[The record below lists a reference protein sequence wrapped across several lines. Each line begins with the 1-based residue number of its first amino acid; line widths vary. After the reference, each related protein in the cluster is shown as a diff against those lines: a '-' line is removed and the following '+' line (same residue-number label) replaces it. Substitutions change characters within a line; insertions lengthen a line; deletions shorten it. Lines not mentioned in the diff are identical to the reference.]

1 MLRINVLF
9 IKYLID
15 GTQIHIQLFCKPTIA
30 SALSAKLLFYHHTN
44 VDFFAC
50 FSCPFHLVRNLFFIK
65 FCENNLTRQKKKTW
79 VFHLISCTRSWNYLI
94 HQISKAHDK
103 NRERYLLSLWRIC
116 MNFLGFVQ
124 PSYKQK
130 RFNLSNKLQ
139 NNSNIYFLFLVKLL
153 FFSFAKIQNSTFLN
167 RMVAKKPPNFPY
179 SPLIVLKNTII
190 FAHLKLQNLAATEML
205 SAEKSSLV
213 ILPPLCQALRL
224 LSRCR

>member
-1 MLRINVLF
+1 MRSVS
-9 IKYLID
+9 
-15 GTQIHIQLFCKPTIA
+15 P
-30 SALSAKLLFYHHTN
+30 
-44 VDFFAC
+44 
-50 FSCPFHLVRNLFFIK
+50 NLFPLQKFYRTAIIK

-103 NRERYLLSLWRIC
+103 NRERYLLYLWRIC
-116 MNFLGFVQ
+116 MNFPGFVQ

-167 RMVAKKPPNFPY
+167 RMVAKKIRRT
-179 SPLIVLKNTII
+179 SP
-190 FAHLKLQNLAATEML
+190 
-205 SAEKSSLV
+205 
-213 ILPPLCQALRL
+213 ILH
-224 LSRCR
+224 S

>member
-1 MLRINVLF
+1 ML
-9 IKYLID
+9 Y
-15 GTQIHIQLFCKPTIA
+15 
-30 SALSAKLLFYHHTN
+30 
-44 VDFFAC
+44 
-50 FSCPFHLVRNLFFIK
+50 
-65 FCENNLTRQKKKTW
+65 
-79 VFHLISCTRSWNYLI
+79 
-94 HQISKAHDK
+94 
-103 NRERYLLSLWRIC
+103 LWRIC
-116 MNFLGFVQ
+116 MNFPGFVQ

-205 SAEKSSLV
+205 SAEKKLACYSASFMSSTSASFSLQV
-213 ILPPLCQALRL
+213 EKINTPDNTQSVLPCRTNKALSCLFTIIPPQKKNTTILL
-224 LSRCR
+224 LSITKPQKSRQRKRNNFVKTCR

>member
-1 MLRINVLF
+1 
-9 IKYLID
+9 
-15 GTQIHIQLFCKPTIA
+15 
-30 SALSAKLLFYHHTN
+30 
-44 VDFFAC
+44 
-50 FSCPFHLVRNLFFIK
+50 
-65 FCENNLTRQKKKTW
+65 
-79 VFHLISCTRSWNYLI
+79 
-94 HQISKAHDK
+94 
-103 NRERYLLSLWRIC
+103 
-116 MNFLGFVQ
+116 MNFPGFVQ

-190 FAHLKLQNLAATEML
+190 FALKLQNLAATEML

>member
-1 MLRINVLF
+1 ML
-9 IKYLID
+9 Y
-15 GTQIHIQLFCKPTIA
+15 
-30 SALSAKLLFYHHTN
+30 
-44 VDFFAC
+44 
-50 FSCPFHLVRNLFFIK
+50 
-65 FCENNLTRQKKKTW
+65 
-79 VFHLISCTRSWNYLI
+79 
-94 HQISKAHDK
+94 
-103 NRERYLLSLWRIC
+103 LWRIC
-116 MNFLGFVQ
+116 MNFPGFVQ

-205 SAEKSSLV
+205 SAEKKLACYSASFMSSTSASFSLQVEKTTLPTILKVFFLV
-213 ILPPLCQALRL
+213 GRIKHYRVCLPLFRHRRNTTILL
-224 LSRCR
+224 LSITKPQKSRQRKRNNFAKTCR